1 MKKTYTIILSKLVRD
16 KMNIEKEISE
26 LLEYELTDN
35 KKDRYQRLVGIR
47 YYISDLIEFF
57 EDIKNHLD

>member
-1 MKKTYTIILSKLVRD
+1 MKETYTIILSKLVRD
-16 KMNIEKEISE
+16 KMNVEQEISE
-26 LLEYELTDN
+26 LLEYELNDN
-35 KKDRYQRLVGIR
+35 KNDRYQRLLGKR